1 MWDLQALKEE
11 KGENILG
18 SESNQRGSRKEYC
31 LAHVL
36 KLPLA
41 A

>member
-1 MWDLQALKEE
+1 MWDLISLKEE
-11 KGENILG
+11 KGENIPG
-18 SESNQRGSRKEYC
+18 SESNQRGSRKEYS